1 MMGECTID
9 EIDAWQLD
17 SDATTTKIDRPIS
30 GMDRS
35 SKVTTGQAV
44 IS

>member
-30 GMDRS
+30 GMIEAP
-35 SKVTTGQAV
+35 K
-44 IS
+44 